1 MTGLVLALILANSDP
16 CASVEP
22 AAQSD
27 RDAARAYRAVAE
39 AELAAGSGET
49 AVSAYRDALANDPA
63 DGESREALERL
74 CRTPL
79 PPDPFRE
86 GVRLMDAGEYRAAAE
101 AFRGARGGDA
111 APSAALLEGICRYE
125 LGDDDEA
132 GALFREAAAYPPHRE
147 EARLYLGLV
156 ALRGGAAAEAG
167 ALFESAAAS
176 PALEH
181 TASDLARLA
190 RREGKFVLSMFAES
204 GWDSNVTLAPN
215 GTPSAPRQADGMYA
229 FSVNALFRPQG
240 SEGPY
245 LRAGGFL
252 QDQVQMGAYDFGGF
266 DAAAGWQLGRGE
278 RGLLVE
284 YDYGARKFGGASYLS
299 GHRLLGSGWLRSGRA
314 LLGGS
319 YLVRFE
325 SYAPAWSSFSGT
337 LQRAELRAALLATP
351 ELRVGLAY
359 GGGRDAA
366 SAAVLSWL
374 EHGPRAEVRIA
385 VGRALLGA
393 DASVTWR
400 AYDSYDPLLS
410 ARRADTYLDGTAF
423 AEWDLD
429 GRLSLRLSLLGRRAL
444 SNVPAFAYDKL
455 LPTIGIGYTLGITP

>member
-1 MTGLVLALILANSDP
+1 MTELVLALMLASPDP
-16 CASVEP
+16 CGSVEP
-22 AAQSD
+22 APRPD
-27 RDAARAYRAVAE
+27 RDAARAYRAVAASE
-39 AELAAGSGET
+39 QAAGSVET

-74 CRTPL
+74 CRSPL

-86 GVRLMDAGEYRAAAE
+86 GIRLMDDGKYRPAAE
-101 AFRGARGGDA
+101 AFRGARAGDA
-111 APSAALLEGICRYE
+111 APSAALLEGICRFE
-125 LGDDDEA
+125 LGDDGEA
-132 GALFREAAAYPPHRE
+132 RALFQEAAEYPPHRE

-156 ALRGGAAAEAG
+156 ALREGAAAEAA
-167 ALFESAAAS
+167 ALFESAATN

-190 RREGKFVLSMFAES
+190 RREGRLVLSVFAES
-204 GWDSNVTLAPN
+204 GWDSNVALAPN
-215 GTPSAPRQADGMYA
+215 GTPSGPVAADGLYA
-229 FSVNALFRPQG
+229 LSVNALFRPQG

-252 QDQVQMGAYDFGGF
+252 QDQLKMGAYDFGGF
-266 DAAAGWQLGRGE
+266 DGAAGWQLGRGE

-284 YDYGARKFGGASYLS
+284 YDYGARSFGGSSYLAV
-299 GHRLLGSGWLRSGRA
+299 HRLLGSGWLRSGRA

-325 SYAPAWSSFSGT
+325 RYAPAWSSFSGT
-337 LQRAELRAALLATP
+337 LQRAEVRASLLATP
-351 ELRVGLAY
+351 EIRLGLAY
-359 GGGRDAA
+359 GAGRDAA
-366 SAAVLSWL
+366 SDPVLSWL
-374 EHGPRAEVRIA
+374 EHGPRAELRIA

-400 AYDSYDPLLS
+400 PYDSYDPALS
-410 ARRADTYLDGTAF
+410 ARRADTYLDAAAF
-423 AEWDLD
+423 AEWELD

-444 SNVPAFAYDKL
+444 SNVPAFAYDKI
-455 LPTIGIGYTLGITP
+455 LPTVGIGYTVGLSP